1 MSGMDAG
8 RIVPLS
14 YRRQAGVCRRPPRQ
28 LTEFT
33 GRGEKPLSDRFAVSR
48 PFEDGDGA
56 AEFLRHQVIQVVST
70 DEIIHVPKLFNPSL
84 DRTGEP
90 FANPATRRGLNDL
103 RWVAH
108 QPLVGQT

>member
-1 MSGMDAG
+1 ML
-8 RIVPLS
+8 IPPLPEGQA
-14 YRRQAGVCRRPPRQ
+14 RQVQ
-28 LTEFT
+28 LIK
-33 GRGEKPLSDRFAVSR
+33 GLNIAPLPELDPLPDSMTLPVLLKV
-48 PFEDGDGA
+48 GDD
-56 AEFLRHQVIQVVST
+56 VST

-108 QPLVGQT
+108 QPLVGHPNCQRRRCF